1 MTRPLTASPIVN
13 RHPDGIW
20 SKITAQHL
28 VFGNAAQRVSDAL
41 LTYFV
46 GFFDML
52 TQNHLSRH
60 GSAGDGHRATHAF
73 ESHILDNVILD
84 MESY

>member
-1 MTRPLTASPIVN
+1 MIRPLTASPVVN

-28 VFGNAAQRVSDAL
+28 VFGNAAQRVSYAL

-52 TQNHLSRH
+52 AQNHFSRH
-60 GSAGDGHRATHAF
+60 RRAGDGHRATHAF
-73 ESHILDNVILD
+73 ESHALDEVILD
-84 MESY
+84 LECY